1 MTVIFE
7 TARLQVRHLEPSDS
21 DALHRIT
28 GDVELMRHM
37 GDGQPLSREL
47 NDKWITVSLNNYATK
62 GYGCSA
68 VIDKRD
74 GAFIGFCG
82 LVRSEFAE
90 PPDDAELIY
99 ALRKP
104 YWGQGLATE
113 VAAAMLSYGKHV
125 CDLKRIIAT
134 IDPQNAASIQ
144 VARKIGFHHTKTV
157 ADSDGLP
164 THIYELTAE

>member
-1 MTVIFE
+1 MIIFE
-7 TARLQVRHLEPSDS
+7 TERLLVRHLQAD
-21 DALHRIT
+21 DVDNLYAIT
-28 GDVELMRHM
+28 GDAELMRYM

-47 NDKWITVSLNNYATK
+47 TARWVEVSINNYATK

-82 LVRSEFAE
+82 LVRSEHAE

-99 ALRKP
+99 ALRKT

-113 VAAAMLSYGKHV
+113 VAKAMLVYGKQS
-125 CDLKRIIAT
+125 CGLKRIIAT
-134 IDPQNAASIQ
+134 IDPENAASIQ
-144 VARKIGFHHTKTV
+144 VANKIGFHFSETV
-157 ADSDGLP
+157 SDSDGLP
-164 THIYELTAE
+164 THIYELSES